1 MRAAGWLWRVREGLI
16 ESAAAQAQRVAA
28 LQTQKA
34 FKASGNARQVIH
46 GCAAHRSVQ
55 CSFAIGHK

>member
-34 FKASGNARQVIH
+34 SKPPE
-46 GCAAHRSVQ
+46 AH
-55 CSFAIGHK
+55 AK